1 MKTRRNKQNEFESL
15 EKQKEI
21 KEKTIESSNTTDKE
35 NAMMIKIKHLE
46 EETNDLSKLLDENK
60 FYYLKYKEQI
70 EQLNKKE
77 VEISN
82 LNVKYIKELKSKDI
96 DLGLFRNEINEKN
109 DIIDSLNA
117 KIKELTEKL
126 DIAINSNI
134 NLNKE
139 KIELNRMINQLM
151 ENIYMNK
158 EEISTLV
165 IMLRNEQSQHN
176 ITKQT
181 MISLESVI
189 SNIKEK
195 QKRNEF
201 ITNVVNSSIK

>member
-1 MKTRRNKQNEFESL
+1 ME
-15 EKQKEI
+15 
-21 KEKTIESSNTTDKE
+21 KEKKLTVESV
-35 NAMMIKIKHLE
+35 HE
-46 EETNDLSKLLDENK
+46 EEKVMDEFDMTEIAKNIGCFTPAPK
-60 FYYLKYKEQI
+60 QQKQ
-70 EQLNKKE
+70 QLNKKE